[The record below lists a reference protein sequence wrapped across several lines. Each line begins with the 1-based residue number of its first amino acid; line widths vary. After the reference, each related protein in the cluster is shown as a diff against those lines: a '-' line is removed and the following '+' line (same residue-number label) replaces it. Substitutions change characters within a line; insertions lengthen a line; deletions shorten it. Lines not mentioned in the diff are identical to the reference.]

1 MITEIATIRIRPET
15 ASDWEAAFVAT
26 SSIFGRAR
34 GCQKAQL
41 LSCVEDPSR
50 YVIQVSWATV
60 EDHTVA
66 FEEDGLLNEF
76 VAAVAQYFDET
87 PEVLHY
93 SAASPEIP

>member
-15 ASDWEAAFVAT
+15 ASVWPGAFVAT
-26 SSIFGRAR
+26 SSIFARAR
-34 GCQKAQL
+34 GCHKAQL

-50 YVIQVSWATV
+50 YIIKVSWDTV

-66 FEEDGLLNEF
+66 FEADGLLHEF
-76 VAAVAQYFDET
+76 IAAVAQYFDGE

-93 SAASPEIP
+93 SDASPEIP